1 MTADATSPAIRT
13 HSTVPSASAESTQT
27 YHLFIHASAQTVWDG
42 ITRPEH
48 TARYLFGALVETTAQ
63 IGSPFRYHAPDRS
76 QLWGD
81 DTVLDA
87 DPPHR
92 LVVTYRG
99 LYHPELAAEPL
110 SRVTW
115 LIEPGQDGVTLLTV
129 RHDQLDAAPKTAA
142 RVAATGWMR
151 VLSGLKTVLETGHS
165 MNGPSATP
173 APAATYPE
181 TEA

>member
-1 MTADATSPAIRT
+1 VTG
-13 HSTVPSASAESTQT
+13 STQT
-27 YHLFIHASAQTVWDG
+27 HHMFIRASAQTVWDG

-48 TARYLFGALVETTAQ
+48 SARYLFGALVETTAQ
-63 IGSPFRYHAPDRS
+63 IGSPFRYHAPDRA

-99 LYHPELAAEPL
+99 LYHPDLAAEPS

-129 RHDQLDAAPKTAA
+129 VHDHLDAAPKTAA

-151 VLSGLKTVLETGHS
+151 VLSGLKTVLETGEG
-165 MNGPSATP
+165 MTDPDATP
-173 APAATYPE
+173 APTVPSSSTGA
-181 TEA
+181 